1 MTGSREGG
9 RGRVSGQDDASRRGS
24 LSAPGALADAPVA
37 GAEPEYS
44 EAAQLPDE
52 PLRELAARYGL
63 QPSAARPPLIEYIRR
78 IWRRRYFVTGFATAQ
93 NVAMYTEA
101 RLGQVW
107 QILTPLL
114 NVIVYYLIFGLI
126 LDTKRGVPDFIAF
139 LVIGVFIFNFTQRSF
154 IISSRV
160 MWDSLPL
167 IRALYFPRACL
178 PLGYVLIELQQ
189 LGISLIVIF
198 ATVLAVGQPIT
209 WHWLLIIPVLVM
221 QTLFNVGAAFILA
234 RFGAGF
240 DDVSQ
245 LLPFIVRTW
254 FYASGVMF
262 NIQTFHNLYLHPT
275 IARILQ
281 YNPAAIYI
289 TLTRNALLE
298 SQRQSTP
305 GSKPYNPALCALYY
319 NPPRPPT
326 APPSNASPLQL
337 DKYHLQLE
345 RYHKFLNANMF
356 NSAHCP
362 QVVSQTNLWLF
373 GALWAIVILVVGFI
387 FFWRA
392 EVQYGRG

>member
-1 MTGSREGG
+1 MSGSRTGDRGQLNGPGTLRG
-9 RGRVSGQDDASRRGS
+9 RGKMNGPGS
-24 LSAPGALADAPVA
+24 LADPGSLTDPDQPGATADGVPTGQNTLIPEGNLA
-37 GAEPEYS
+37 
-44 EAAQLPDE
+44 
-52 PLRELAARYGL
+52 ELAKSHGL
-63 QPSAARPPLIEYIRR
+63 KPSAARPPLLEYIKQL
-78 IWRRRYFVTGFATAQ
+78 WSRRYFITGFATAQ

-101 RLGQVW
+101 RLGQIW

-114 NVIVYYLIFGLI
+114 NVAVYYLIFGLI

-139 LVIGVFIFNFTQRSF
+139 LVIGVFVFNFTQRSF

-160 MWDSLPL
+160 MFDSLPL

-189 LGISLIVIF
+189 LAISLVVIV
-198 ATVLAVGQPIT
+198 ATVLAVGQPVT
-209 WHWLLIIPVLVM
+209 WQWLLIIPVLVL

-245 LLPFIVRTW
+245 LLPFVVRTW

-262 NIQTFHNLYLHPT
+262 SIQTFKNLSQHPH
-275 IARILQ
+275 IQKILQ

-289 TLTRNALLE
+289 TLVRDAILK
-298 SQRQSTP
+298 SQRQSMP
-305 GSKPYNPALCALYY
+305 GTLPFNSALCKQYFD
-319 NPPRPPT
+319 PPAYSATRWPT
-326 APPSNASPLQL
+326 RTAY
-337 DKYHLQLE
+337 D
-345 RYHKFLNANMF
+345 KFLNANLF
-356 NSAHCP
+356 NSAHCHA
-362 QVVSQTNLWLF
+362 VVSTNNLWLF
-373 GALWAIVILVVGFI
+373 GTLWAVVVLVVGFI

>member
-1 MTGSREGG
+1 MTGSREGD
-9 RGRVSGQDDASRRGS
+9 RQVSGQDDASRRGS

-37 GAEPEYS
+37 GAETESS
-44 EAAQLPDE
+44 EAAQLPGE
-52 PLRELAARYGL
+52 PLVQVAARYGL
-63 QPSAARPPLIEYIRR
+63 QPSAARPPLIEYLRR
-78 IWRRRYFVTGFATAQ
+78 IWRRRYFVSGFATAQ

-114 NVIVYYLIFGLI
+114 NVAVYYLIFGLI
-126 LDTKRGVPDFIAF
+126 LNTKRGVPDFIAF

-189 LGISLIVIF
+189 LAISLIVIF
-198 ATVLAVGQPIT
+198 ATVLAVGQPVT
-209 WHWLLIIPVLVM
+209 WYWLLIIPVLIM
-221 QTLFNVGAAFILA
+221 QTLFNIGAAFILA

-262 NIQTFHNLYLHPT
+262 SIQTFSTLRNHPT
-275 IARILQ
+275 LTRILQ

-298 SQRQSTP
+298 SQRRSMP
-305 GSKPYNPALCALYY
+305 GSKPHNQFLCNLYY
-319 NPPRPPT
+319 HPPPYSKQRFH
-326 APPSNASPLQL
+326 SVQL
-337 DKYHLQLE
+337 
-345 RYHKFLNANMF
+345 YHKFLSANIF

-362 QVVSQTNLWLF
+362 AVVSQSSLWLF
-373 GALWAIVILVVGFI
+373 GALWAVIVLVVGFI